1 MVDYDALRR
10 RIKASGYKQEYL
22 AKRLGLSESGL
33 RNKLDGRTQ
42 FKLHEVEQLCR
53 LLNIGAQERDR
64 IFFWKVHVDFGIYTG
79 GET

>member
-10 RIKASGYKQEYL
+10 RIKASDYKQKYL

-33 RNKLDGRTQ
+33 RNKLSGQTQ

-53 LLNIGAQERDR
+53 LLNIGVQERDR
-64 IFFWKVHVDFGIYTG
+64 IFFWKVHVDFNIYTG

>member
-1 MVDYDALRR
+1 MVDYEALRR
-10 RIKASGYKQEYL
+10 KVKVSGYKRKYL
-22 AKRLGLSESGL
+22 AKRLGLSENSL

-42 FKLHEVEQLCR
+42 FKLHEVEQLAR
-53 LLNIGAQERDR
+53 LLGLTAQERDR